1 MFDEDSEALFDVFDS
16 EVPISE
22 FTTGELSSGTDHTA
36 EKKKNINKQQQL
48 NVDQHSKDQA
58 NKRSLQ
64 ETESTN
70 VEVDT
75 DYENGNMEEDGSAHP
90 SKKFKGT
97 DEAPQPIVADEFEQE
112 STREV
117 ANIPGLQSSTDADN
131 HAGVI
136 LSHQVSVCQLSI
148 LASSGMC

>member
-1 MFDEDSEALFDVFDS
+1 MFDEDGEALFDVFGS

-22 FTTGELSSGTDHTA
+22 FTAGELSSGTDHTA
-36 EKKKNINKQQQL
+36 EKKKNNNKQQQQ
-48 NVDQHSKDQA
+48 NAEQHSKDLA
-58 NKRSLQ
+58 HKRSLQ

-75 DYENGNMEEDGSAHP
+75 DIENGKMEEDGFGHP

-97 DEAPQPIVADEFEQE
+97 EEAPQPIVADEFEQE

-117 ANIPGLQSSTDADN
+117 ANIPGLQSSSDADN
-131 HAGVI
+131 QAGVI
-136 LSHQVSVCQLSI
+136 LSHQVSV
-148 LASSGMC
+148 